1 MQKNN
6 DKNLEKTVDNIDV
19 FDEKTAFKKANGTWT
34 THKLSDLTTIATKKT
49 STTSTKRKR
58 VVFLP
63 TTLRV
68 KAKAKS
74 LLRL

>member
-6 DKNLEKTVDNIDV
+6 DKNLEKTVDNVDV
-19 FDEKTAFKKANGTWT
+19 VDEKTAFKKTNGTWT
-34 THKLSDLTTIATKKT
+34 THKLFEMTTIATKKT
-49 STTSTKRKR
+49 STTSAKRKR

-63 TTLRV
+63 TTPRV
-68 KAKAKS
+68 KPGAKP

>member
-6 DKNLEKTVDNIDV
+6 DKNLEKTVENVDV
-19 FDEKTAFKKANGTWT
+19 FDEKTAFKKTNGTWT
-34 THKLSDLTTIATKKT
+34 THKLSDLTTIA
-49 STTSTKRKR
+49 TKRKR

>member
-1 MQKNN
+1 MFSTKKNGVQE
-6 DKNLEKTVDNIDV
+6 DERDVDNAQIVRLD
-19 FDEKTAFKKANGTWT
+19 A
-34 THKLSDLTTIATKKT
+34 IATKKT